1 MTLSFRPPLES
12 KSTLWACDE
21 ARSCSSLARSMSDDP
36 EQSVQVEATPAL
48 ARQVLAVQTPLL
60 SRFLGAGAP
69 SPAVSL
75 RNFGRTRGPP
85 RTPHLLHFRAEAG
98 GDPED
103 CIEEVDCMEE
113 EAGPEDQAQ
122 EP

>member
-1 MTLSFRPPLES
+1 
-12 KSTLWACDE
+12 
-21 ARSCSSLARSMSDDP
+21 MSDDP
-36 EQSVQVEATPAL
+36 ERSLQVEATPAL
-48 ARQVLAVQTPLL
+48 ALQVPATQTPLL

-69 SPAVSL
+69 SPAISL

-85 RTPHLLHFRAEAG
+85 RTPYLLRSRAEEG

-113 EAGPEDQAQ
+113 EAGPEDQ
-122 EP
+122 EL

>member
-1 MTLSFRPPLES
+1 M
-12 KSTLWACDE
+12 
-21 ARSCSSLARSMSDDP
+21 RSSCPLARSVSEDP
-36 EQSVQVEATPAL
+36 EQSLQVEATPAL
-48 ARQVLAVQTPLL
+48 ARHTPAAQTPLL
-60 SRFLGAGAP
+60 SRVLGAGAP

-75 RNFGRTRGPP
+75 RNFGWTRGPP
-85 RTPHLLHFRAEAG
+85 RTPHLLRPRAEEG

-103 CIEEVDCMEE
+103 CIEEADCMEE